1 MSETKRPVIIYEQVR
16 KNQIKTVLL
25 IAFYIIII
33 LVMSY
38 SIGYYADNVAFGI
51 GIGVFIV
58 CILMPIQIFTGT
70 KMVGSRTNWK
80 EVDMSNPNESR
91 VANLVEGLSIAA
103 GIKDTPKLY
112 IIPANIPNAFAG
124 GLSIKNAYIGV
135 TTGLIEILDEPE
147 MEGVLAHEMSH
158 IIQRDILVSTV
169 SVYLMSAAIVLGT
182 ILYRMSRYN
191 MVYGGRN
198 RSRDS
203 RDNENSAETLAL
215 IALAGMVLSYVIRFV
230 AQIINLAISR
240 KREYIADANA
250 VRLCGYSEGIAD
262 ALEKIQSHSREYS
275 KEQVDDLGGDE
286 MLGLYIFNPKH
297 CILPLFSTHPPI
309 EERIRILRNMY

>member
-1 MSETKRPVIIYEQVR
+1 MLETKRPVIIYEQVR

-38 SIGYYADNVAFGI
+38 SIGYYTDNMAFGI
-51 GIGVFIV
+51 GIGIFIV

-70 KMVGSRTNWK
+70 KTVGSRTNWK
-80 EVDMSNPNESR
+80 EANMLNPNENR
-91 VANLVEGLSIAA
+91 IANLVEGLSIAA

-112 IIPANIPNAFAG
+112 IIPANVPNAFAG

-147 MEGVLAHEMSH
+147 IEGVLAHEMSH

-182 ILYRMSRYN
+182 ILYRISRYN
-191 MVYGGRN
+191 MIYGGRN

-215 IALAGMVLSYVIRFV
+215 IALAGGFILCYKVCSTDYKSCDIKK
-230 AQIINLAISR
+230 
-240 KREYIADANA
+240 KRIY
-250 VRLCGYSEGIAD
+250 C
-262 ALEKIQSHSREYS
+262 
-275 KEQVDDLGGDE
+275 
-286 MLGLYIFNPKH
+286 
-297 CILPLFSTHPPI
+297 
-309 EERIRILRNMY
+309 